1 MTANKS
7 GATHA
12 ADHPNSNQESP
23 GLLSKWP
30 IIGLSMFVL
39 GSLIFAGMFYN
50 LRAHEPLLQWDTAVA
65 TALPA
70 LGLRSP
76 PIVRNIMDAG
86 FYMGE
91 YVIIGLGV
99 LIGLYFIYKR
109 FWQEFTMVA
118 IGLIGALSLY
128 LSLSNLIARARPP
141 TQIWIILKIPG
152 FPSGHATTVV
162 VFYGLLAYLLVPK
175 MPSTF
180 WKGVVIAAALFLIG
194 FVGFTR
200 VFTGGHYLTDILAG
214 YGVGLAWS
222 GAAFTLIELFF
233 QRRKRKHL
241 KKENEIKE

>member
-1 MTANKS
+1 MTADKLR
-7 GATHA
+7 APRVV
-12 ADHPNSNQESP
+12 DHPNNNHESQ

-30 IIGLSMFVL
+30 IIGLSMFIL

-50 LRAHEPLLQWDTAVA
+50 LRAQGPLLQWDKALA
-65 TALPA
+65 TYLPA

-76 PIVRNIMDAG
+76 PIVRVIMDAG

-99 LIGLYFIYKR
+99 LIGLFFIYKQ
-109 FWQEFTMVA
+109 FWKEFTMVA

-128 LSLSNLIARARPP
+128 LSLSNLISRARPP

-214 YGVGLAWS
+214 YAVGLAWS

-233 QRRKRKHL
+233 QRGMRNHL